1 MAYFFFKF
9 LLLWSKLKDLNPAQS
24 GRPLTVFPLQYLKAN
39 VKRKISTLLWGRRL
53 KKHSAVSDCI
63 RIPEE
68 QVLHLQPNP
77 QFWFMLIQSPVERPT
92 RATCHS
98 GDMCQSHKKIRD
110 KKLLSLKHYNTKT
123 APVKY
128 NHSLFLIIITCFK
141 RTGDAGEGGVGYQPL
156 FSSKSWR
163 NCL

>member
-1 MAYFFFKF
+1 M
-9 LLLWSKLKDLNPAQS
+9 
-24 GRPLTVFPLQYLKAN
+24 RPKVEKN
-39 VKRKISTLLWGRRL
+39 
-53 KKHSAVSDCI
+53 SAVSDCI

-98 GDMCQSHKKIRD
+98 VDMCQSNKKIRD
-110 KKLLSLKHYNTKT
+110 RKLLSLKHYNTKT

-141 RTGDAGEGGVGYQPL
+141 RTGDKEEGEGGVGVPTSFL
-156 FSSKSWR
+156 
-163 NCL
+163 L